1 MAAPHCDGHPGW
13 IAAPP
18 RSTSP
23 VQSRSAIAAVPSI
36 GRAAHVERAAREAD
50 ATQDLYERYSGQ
62 IFGFCVNKLG
72 SRDEAE
78 DALQSTFLNAHRALQ
93 RGVTPEAELAWL
105 FKIAHN
111 VCLTRHRSTRR
122 RGRVE
127 SPSDFAAVQDVVP
140 APRQESPEDLMRLT
154 EALEH
159 MPESQRRA
167 ILLREWQGLS
177 YHEIADELELSQ
189 SAVETLIFRARRT
202 LASNLESE
210 AKQPGALSRMR
221 KALDGGMLLAAIKG
235 LFEGGAAVKVA
246 AVAVAASGT
255 VVVATAPNAPVSKP
269 AREQQAQVV
278 QAARPVVA
286 PVLLER
292 VRPVPAQPVEAKLDK
307 KSAPPAPTAVASAPE
322 AQAPEASAPAP
333 IAALP
338 QKQKAKV
345 KDKPKA
351 TPPGQAKKHEPPA
364 HSNGNAAKAKAKTK
378 QNASGKKHPSPP
390 PEQAA
395 PTPQQ
400 VVMPVQPNA
409 VQGNGQG
416 NGDENGKGPKK

>member
-1 MAAPHCDGHPGW
+1 M
-13 IAAPP
+13 
-18 RSTSP
+18 
-23 VQSRSAIAAVPSI
+23 
-36 GRAAHVERAAREAD
+36 ERAAREAD

-72 SRDEAE
+72 SRHEAE
-78 DALQSTFLNAHRALQ
+78 DALQTTFLNAHRALQ
-93 RGVTPEAELAWL
+93 RGVTPESELAWL
-105 FKIAHN
+105 YKIAHN

-127 SPSDFAAVQDVVP
+127 SPSDFAAVQDVLA
-140 APRQESPEDLMRLT
+140 APPQESPEDLMRLT

-177 YHEIADELELSQ
+177 YHEIADELALSQ

-255 VVVATAPNAPVSKP
+255 VVVATAPDAPVSKP
-269 AREQQAQVV
+269 APQQQAQIVT
-278 QAARPVVA
+278 PVA
-286 PVLLER
+286 PVLIER
-292 VRPVPAQPVEAKLDK
+292 VRPARPQPVEAKLDQ
-307 KSAPPAPTAVASAPE
+307 SAPAPTAVGSTLE
-322 AQAPEASAPAP
+322 RQIPEASTPAPA
-333 IAALP
+333 AALP
-338 QKQKAKV
+338 QRQNA
-345 KDKPKA
+345 KPKA
-351 TPPGQAKKHEPPA
+351 TPPGQAKKDAPA
-364 HSNGNAAKAKAKTK
+364 AQSNGNAATEKAKK
-378 QNASGKKHPSPP
+378 NANVNHHPAPAP
-390 PEQAA
+390 QQAA

-400 VVMPVQPNA
+400 LVMPVEPDA
-409 VQGNGQG
+409 VQGNGQP
-416 NGDENGKGPKK
+416 EREEKEKGPKK